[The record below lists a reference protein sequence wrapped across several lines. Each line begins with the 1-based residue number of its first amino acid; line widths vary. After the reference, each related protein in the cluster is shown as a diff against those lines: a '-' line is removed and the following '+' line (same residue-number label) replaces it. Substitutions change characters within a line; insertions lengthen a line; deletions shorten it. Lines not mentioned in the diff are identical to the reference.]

1 MEVIEF
7 KRTTIP
13 HSIFNYFIRTV
24 VIKRPPV
31 PSSLPL
37 PSPIPFL
44 HLYQLKSHKLY
55 PSGSFQN
62 RYICLLY
69 DTFTLKDY
77 KLLFAVLTVAMV
89 WGTTF
94 LAIRV
99 AVETI
104 PAWFVAGIRQFLAAL
119 IMLVV
124 LLSRKEFKWI
134 GWKNLGYQ
142 IVFASLMLIVANGM
156 TTVAEE
162 TVSSSLASLIS
173 ACSPILVFLGSLAVG
188 LQKFS
193 FRALAGVLLCF
204 SGILFI
210 FWDGIQDLANPEY
223 RMGMI
228 FLFCAIAG
236 WASGTIFTKKLNIQS
251 GNITLNLFYQF
262 LFAGVVQII
271 FAFLFS
277 ENYNFGNWSL
287 KSISAMIYLAV
298 FGSVAAF
305 FAFHYALTKISPVQV
320 SILAYVNTIIAIFL
334 GWLIMDEKIS
344 LKFIL
349 AAAMIICGV
358 FIINYKP
365 EMFRRQKVEA

>member
-1 MEVIEF
+1 M
-7 KRTTIP
+7 
-13 HSIFNYFIRTV
+13 
-24 VIKRPPV
+24 
-31 PSSLPL
+31 
-37 PSPIPFL
+37 
-44 HLYQLKSHKLY
+44 
-55 PSGSFQN
+55 
-62 RYICLLY
+62 
-69 DTFTLKDY
+69 KDY
-77 KLLFAVLTVAMV
+77 KLIFAVITVALV

-104 PAWFVAGIRQFLAAL
+104 PAWFVAGIRQFLASM
-119 IMLVV
+119 IMLLV

-142 IVFASLMLIVANGM
+142 LVFSTLMLIVANGM

-173 ACSPILVFLGSLAVG
+173 ASSPILVFLGSVAIG

-193 FRALAGVLLCF
+193 FRAFLGVLMCF

-210 FWDGIQDLANPEY
+210 FWDGIQDLGNPEY
-223 RMGMI
+223 RMGII
-228 FLFCAIAG
+228 FLFCAISG

-251 GNITLNLFYQF
+251 GNISLNLFYQF
-262 LFAGVVQII
+262 LFAGIVQII
-271 FAFLFS
+271 FAFIFS
-277 ENYNFGNWSL
+277 EHYNFENWTL
-287 KSISAMIYLAV
+287 KSISAMLYLSV

-320 SILAYVNTIIAIFL
+320 SILAYINTIIAIFL
-334 GWLIMDEKIS
+334 GWLIMDENIT
-344 LKFIL
+344 LKFIM
-349 AAAMIICGV
+349 AAVLIILGV

-365 EMFRRQKVEA
+365 EMFRKQRVG

>member
-1 MEVIEF
+1 M
-7 KRTTIP
+7 K
-13 HSIFNYFIRTV
+13 N
-24 VIKRPPV
+24 
-31 PSSLPL
+31 
-37 PSPIPFL
+37 
-44 HLYQLKSHKLY
+44 
-55 PSGSFQN
+55 
-62 RYICLLY
+62 
-69 DTFTLKDY
+69 Y
-77 KLLFAVLTVAMV
+77 KLIFAVLTVAMV

-94 LAIRV
+94 LAIRI

-104 PAWFVAGIRQFLAAL
+104 PAWFVAGIRQFLASV
-119 IMLVV
+119 IMLCV
-124 LLSRKEFKWI
+124 LLSRKQFKWI

-142 IVFASLMLIVANGM
+142 IVFASLMLVIANGM

-162 TVSSSLASLIS
+162 SVSSSLASLIS
-173 ACSPILVFLGSLAVG
+173 ACSPILVFLGSVAVG

-193 FRALAGVLLCF
+193 FRAFAGVLMCF

-210 FWDGIQDLANPEY
+210 FWDGLKDLANPEY

-228 FLFCAIAG
+228 FLFCAIGG

-271 FAFLFS
+271 FAFAFS
-277 ENYNFGNWSL
+277 ENYNFGNWTP
-287 KSISAMIYLAV
+287 KSIFAMLYLSI

-320 SILAYVNTIIAIFL
+320 SILAYINTIIAIFL
-334 GWLIMDEKIS
+334 GWLIMDEQVTF
-344 LKFIL
+344 KFIL
-349 AAAMIICGV
+349 AAVLIICGV

-365 EMFRRQKVEA
+365 EMFRKQKQIA

>member
-1 MEVIEF
+1 M
-7 KRTTIP
+7 
-13 HSIFNYFIRTV
+13 
-24 VIKRPPV
+24 
-31 PSSLPL
+31 
-37 PSPIPFL
+37 
-44 HLYQLKSHKLY
+44 
-55 PSGSFQN
+55 
-62 RYICLLY
+62 
-69 DTFTLKDY
+69 KDY
-77 KLLFAVLTVAMV
+77 KLIFAVFTVAIV

-104 PAWFVAGIRQFLAAL
+104 PAWFVAGIRQFLASM
-119 IMLVV
+119 IMLIV

-142 IVFASLMLIVANGM
+142 LVFSTLMLIIANGM

-162 TVSSSLASLIS
+162 TISSSLASLIS
-173 ACSPILVFLGSLAVG
+173 ASSPILVFLGSVAIG

-193 FRALAGVLLCF
+193 FKAFLGVLMCF

-210 FWDGIQDLANPEY
+210 FWDGIKDLANPDY
-223 RMGMI
+223 RMGII

-251 GNITLNLFYQF
+251 GNISLNLFYQF

-271 FAFLFS
+271 FAFIFS
-277 ENYNFGNWSL
+277 NNYNFENWTL
-287 KSISAMIYLAV
+287 KSVSAMLYLAV

-320 SILAYVNTIIAIFL
+320 SILAYINTIIAIFL
-334 GWLIMDEKIS
+334 GWLIMDENIS
-344 LKFIL
+344 VKFIL
-349 AAAMIICGV
+349 AAVFIICGV

-365 EMFRRQKVEA
+365 EMFKRQKTE